1 MFDKIRKNL
10 SIYLGNTKRKYEDN
24 QEDDSVTNNDP
35 IESGKIRSNRSN
47 RTNRSK
53 PPKHPLALPF
63 IPIDYFDLQQKSNIG
78 AEVPG
83 PSTPVASKPGPT
95 TPVASKPVAS
105 KPVASTP
112 VASTPNTN
120 YKSDNMTYKN
130 FDEQF
135 EKKLVFAIVKSLPN
149 SGWIH
154 GCCCCRVPTT
164 STEIVGKHTCYI
176 CGKCN
181 KKSYYYKYN
190 KVMNII
196 LENSGL

>member
-10 SIYLGNTKRKYEDN
+10 SIYLGNTKRKYEEDN

-47 RTNRSK
+47 RTNLSK
-53 PPKHPLALPF
+53 PPKYPLALPF

-78 AEVPG
+78 AEVPH
-83 PSTPVASKPGPT
+83 PSTPV
-95 TPVASKPVAS
+95 VSKPV
-105 KPVASTP
+105 V
-112 VASTPNTN
+112 STPNTN
-120 YKSDNMTYKN
+120 YKSDNMTCKN

-196 LENSGL
+196 LENAGL